1 MNIDKKYI
9 KYIPIITSFIF
20 MILMI
25 ILYFINDSFKNNINE
40 LWEVFNTGN
49 KEEISN
55 HIKSYGIWGA
65 VILILIM
72 VFQLFLVVFPSWL
85 PMIIAALVYGFIP
98 SILISLTGVFLASTL
113 AYVIGSSLSENTLK
127 KYISEKN
134 FDKLDFWVNNYGFF
148 SVVIFR
154 ISPFLSNDGVSL
166 IAGVLGMKYLKF
178 ISATILGIAPL
189 AIAISFFSSNID
201 ELKEGLYYISALGIL
216 IYAVFIYFDYKK
228 RRTK

>member
-98 SILISLTGVFLASTL
+98 SVLISLTGVFLASTL

-127 KYISEKN
+127 KYISEKS

-228 RRTK
+228 RRIK

>member
-72 VFQLFLVVFPSWL
+72 VFQLFLVIFPSWL

-98 SILISLTGVFLASTL
+98 SVLISLTGVFLASTL

-127 KYISEKN
+127 KYISEKS

>member
-72 VFQLFLVVFPSWL
+72 VFQLFLVIFPSWL

-98 SILISLTGVFLASTL
+98 SVLISLTGVFLASTL

>member
-98 SILISLTGVFLASTL
+98 SVLISLTGVFLASTL

-127 KYISEKN
+127 KYISEKS

-166 IAGVLGMKYLKF
+166 IAGVLRMKYLKF

-201 ELKEGLYYISALGIL
+201 ELKEGLYYISAIGIL

>member
-49 KEEISN
+49 KEVISN

-98 SILISLTGVFLASTL
+98 SVLISLTGVFLASTL

-127 KYISEKN
+127 KYISEKS

-228 RRTK
+228 RKTK